1 MKKFLTFFLT
11 ALLTFSVGWAA
22 NVTDVLTL
30 DGLGLSGIGQTYTN
44 FSNKTF
50 SSTAVYAG
58 KCAGSYSSIQLRS
71 KSSDS
76 GIITTA
82 SGGKLKSIT
91 LVWNSATSNSRTVYV
106 YGKNTPYSAVSEL
119 YSTSTR
125 GTSLGNIVYGTS
137 TSLTISG
144 DYEYIGIRASD
155 PLYLDEIRIEW
166 EIGGTST
173 LDAPTITPNGG
184 EFLNSQQVTLS
195 AEDGASIY
203 YTLDG
208 NDPTSSSTP
217 YTAPFTLTATTTVKA
232 IAVKND
238 ETSSVASATF
248 TKTGVSDIA
257 AALNSTGLFTFTG
270 NAVVVYQH
278 GSYLYIKDN
287 SGWGL
292 VYGTVNGTYN
302 NGNILN
308 PGWKATKTVYRGLPE
323 FGSPVADTFGS
334 SDSGDEV
341 TPETLTTIDED
352 TELNMYA
359 FMSNLKVT
367 EVNNGNIS
375 LQGATFEVG
384 KTYNVRG
391 FTGVYNGTYQFYPI
405 WAEEVVTGDPTITL
419 DPTSL
424 TIDDSGTN
432 NSFTVTARNLHEND
446 NGNVSV
452 THNGVFNTNLTSS
465 TNSIANWNGIQGFN
479 RNYRSVDGTVT
490 VTYNGRALS
499 ATDTY
504 TVATEGASQTLTAT
518 YVPSLYIVGNF
529 GNAGWNYSAD
539 AATPMTNDGNGI
551 YTATLDIPANSYI
564 LFSRKSGETYNW
576 DTNRYFIGAVMDNGQ
591 DWVYGVNALPGL
603 LDTDP
608 SNPSKYRPIKF
619 PEGGTYTIT
628 IDATNYTFNITKK
641 IVGADDFVLVTNTDD
656 VDTAG
661 EYVLVYSSSSTDR
674 AMGQTYN
681 SSGNYYSAV
690 TEGFE
695 LDNNIVTL
703 ENSNDVNI
711 LTLEDA
717 GDGLFYIVDQTGKYI
732 YLNSNS
738 NVVHQ
743 ASSINQSEV
752 GKYKWSI
759 NINNKGEVEILNTNF
774 TDNRYLQCN
783 YSANPSRYACY
794 KNTMGNAKLYKRG
807 GSASISVPSTLDLVI
822 PAGATSVD
830 GSVTVTEKNVTGTT
844 TISSVDGDAS
854 NFNVTLTG
862 TTLSVTYNGTAT
874 QDSPE
879 VITINLVNGEA
890 TASIT
895 RPAKWTISRSITAVS
910 L

>member
-1 MKKFLTFFLT
+1 MSICRVSLCVNGFALFGINPYNPCYGYDHTHRHAHCQHLLQHGLPASFALQGGKERIHPGYLAVGDRYTTNCLSYDSTEFATEAALKT
-11 ALLTFSVGWAA
+11 AIDAA
-22 NVTDVLTL
+22 AT
-30 DGLGLSGIGQTYTN
+30 
-44 FSNKTF
+44 
-50 SSTAVYAG
+50 TAVYAG

-257 AALNSTGLFTFTG
+257 AALNTTEQFIFAGH
-270 NAVVVYQH
+270 AVVVYQH
-278 GSYLYIKDN
+278 GSYLYIKDET
-287 SGWGL
+287 GWGL

-341 TPETLTTIDED
+341 TPETLTTIDEN

-375 LQGATFEVG
+375 LQGVNFQLRNTIGVSDLPAFEVG
-384 KTYNVRG
+384 KTCNVRG
-391 FTGVYNGTYQFYPI
+391 FTAVYNGTYQFYPI
-405 WAEEVVTGDPTITL
+405 WAERYEQL
-419 DPTSL
+419 
-424 TIDDSGTN
+424 
-432 NSFTVTARNLHEND
+432 
-446 NGNVSV
+446 
-452 THNGVFNTNLTSS
+452 
-465 TNSIANWNGIQGFN
+465 
-479 RNYRSVDGTVT
+479 
-490 VTYNGRALS
+490 
-499 ATDTY
+499 
-504 TVATEGASQTLTAT
+504 
-518 YVPSLYIVGNF
+518 LY
-529 GNAGWNYSAD
+529 
-539 AATPMTNDGNGI
+539 GNGPQ
-551 YTATLDIPANSYI
+551 PA
-564 LFSRKSGETYNW
+564 
-576 DTNRYFIGAVMDNGQ
+576 
-591 DWVYGVNALPGL
+591 
-603 LDTDP
+603 
-608 SNPSKYRPIKF
+608 
-619 PEGGTYTIT
+619 
-628 IDATNYTFNITKK
+628 
-641 IVGADDFVLVTNTDD
+641 
-656 VDTAG
+656 
-661 EYVLVYSSSSTDR
+661 
-674 AMGQTYN
+674 
-681 SSGNYYSAV
+681 
-690 TEGFE
+690 
-695 LDNNIVTL
+695 
-703 ENSNDVNI
+703 
-711 LTLEDA
+711 
-717 GDGLFYIVDQTGKYI
+717 
-732 YLNSNS
+732 
-738 NVVHQ
+738 
-743 ASSINQSEV
+743 
-752 GKYKWSI
+752 
-759 NINNKGEVEILNTNF
+759 
-774 TDNRYLQCN
+774 
-783 YSANPSRYACY
+783 
-794 KNTMGNAKLYKRG
+794 
-807 GSASISVPSTLDLVI
+807 
-822 PAGATSVD
+822 
-830 GSVTVTEKNVTGTT
+830 
-844 TISSVDGDAS
+844 
-854 NFNVTLTG
+854 
-862 TTLSVTYNGTAT
+862 
-874 QDSPE
+874 
-879 VITINLVNGEA
+879 
-890 TASIT
+890 
-895 RPAKWTISRSITAVS
+895 
-910 L
+910 